1 MENRQHFHLKQII
14 PASPPL
20 VLVTVVLIYFDKI
33 LPGCGIIGHYYFS
46 QTPAGL
52 MNHTPSNNLRFPD
65 AVNTLTQKIE
75 QGRRWLYLV
84 AAFPGFL
91 SVLLIWLQKHDEEV
105 FIRFTY
111 PFLSAALAIW
121 CAALIWKRIPL
132 NLIERSVLI
141 TTTLFFFAKYV
152 YFLYFHPLLLE
163 QWQEIEAVFWTF
175 AFSFIL
181 SYIVF
186 PRGLALRFNLL
197 FLGMIIIAG
206 AFRFSHLGS
215 GLTLELI
222 RLETRVAG
230 ILFLVFLLAKAKD
243 DLNLSLAEA
252 NRIQEIAHTD
262 TLTLLPNRRGMT
274 ALLEEHLTR
283 KRHFSVILTDVDY
296 FKRINDTFGHETGD
310 QILREVGECL
320 HLQLRASDVIGRWG
334 GEEFLIIALE
344 EDEKRALNLANRL
357 RETVESYEFSN
368 NLPITMSFGVTLSR
382 ERDTVKSLLQRADTA
397 MYRAKNN
404 GRNRVEW
411 ENPNSML

>member
-1 MENRQHFHLKQII
+1 MGGRGGRRRGGALLGLKGPRRAGGRPPGRELRPVRVAEGVVRRLLADVLAHYYR
-14 PASPPL
+14 PA
-20 VLVTVVLIYFDKI
+20 
-33 LPGCGIIGHYYFS
+33 GCGLWVAAAADAETVLRETLRGRC
-46 QTPAGL
+46 GL
-52 MNHTPSNNLRFPD
+52 LFEGGGRGPGPGAWR
-65 AVNTLTQKIE
+65 
-75 QGRRWLYLV
+75 QGR
-84 AAFPGFL
+84 
-91 SVLLIWLQKHDEEV
+91 
-105 FIRFTY
+105 
-111 PFLSAALAIW
+111 
-121 CAALIWKRIPL
+121 
-132 NLIERSVLI
+132 
-141 TTTLFFFAKYV
+141 
-152 YFLYFHPLLLE
+152 
-163 QWQEIEAVFWTF
+163 
-175 AFSFIL
+175 
-181 SYIVF
+181 